1 MENVFLGIGS
11 NVGDRVHFLAE
22 AVRKVGGLTATRV
35 VKISS
40 VYETEPV
47 GVKNQDAFLNAVVW
61 VQTPIELA
69 AFHSR
74 MKMIEKE
81 MGRVER
87 VRWGPREIDIDVL
100 LYGSHVMNGDAIV
113 VPHKEMVNRKFVL
126 QPFAEIAPET
136 IHPLEHK
143 TIKELLVVCID
154 TNAVNLSAELTR
166 SLFTT
171 LQE

>member
-22 AVRKVGGLTATRV
+22 AVRKVRALPTMSL
-35 VKISS
+35 VKVSS

-61 VQTPIELA
+61 VQTTVALA
-69 AFHSR
+69 VFHSR
-74 MKMIEKE
+74 MQMIEKE

-87 VRWGPREIDIDVL
+87 IRWGPREIDIDIL
-100 LYGSHVMNGDAIV
+100 LFGDHVMNDDGIV
-113 VPHKEMVNRKFVL
+113 VPHKEMTNRKFVL

-136 IHPLEHK
+136 LHPVEHK
-143 TIKELLVVCID
+143 TIQELLSVCND
-154 TNAVNLSAELTR
+154 TNAVELSAEMTR
-166 SLFTT
+166 SLFIT